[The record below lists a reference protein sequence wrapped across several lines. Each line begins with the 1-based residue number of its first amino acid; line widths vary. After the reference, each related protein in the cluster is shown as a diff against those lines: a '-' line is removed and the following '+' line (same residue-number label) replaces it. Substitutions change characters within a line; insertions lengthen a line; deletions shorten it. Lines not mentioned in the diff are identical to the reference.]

1 MSYFC
6 APNPS
11 WTFDACQKSYLIHSC
26 AQFSDDLKLLKND
39 VGEFDASNAA
49 NIHEV
54 LWQCQSLFN
63 DVKGK
68 VNSVKETFAK

>member
-1 MSYFC
+1 M
-6 APNPS
+6 
-11 WTFDACQKSYLIHSC
+11 
-26 AQFSDDLKLLKND
+26 KLLKND

-68 VNSVKETFAK
+68 VNSIQEAFAKCEI

>member
-1 MSYFC
+1 MVITKC
-6 APNPS
+6 TAKGVIVN
-11 WTFDACQKSYLIHSC
+11 
-26 AQFSDDLKLLKND
+26 KLLRKTNTRND

-68 VNSVKETFAK
+68 KK